1 MLCGSTVGLLGLSIW
16 VAVVSRPRPLFFGG
30 YLLVLSFQV
39 FMAENEQQR
48 GVGEEESKALGR
60 LRTGVEIKLS
70 NNPPNLNLDS
80 EWFDVEVCF
89 SRLRHCASS
98 GYGCRYD
105 RGRGILRQRW

>member
-48 GVGEEESKALGR
+48 GARGGGKQSFGEVK
-60 LRTGVEIKLS
+60 
-70 NNPPNLNLDS
+70 
-80 EWFDVEVCF
+80 
-89 SRLRHCASS
+89 
-98 GYGCRYD
+98 D
-105 RGRGILRQRW
+105 RGRDKTIQ